1 MIRIIWTFYFLLIIF
16 LTIAA
21 RGEEIRNK
29 SDVGIT
35 IHPDASVRPLVVESD
50 DDTGYL
56 FNFENQQLTGWI
68 STNDWLISSE
78 GKINGNFSLRHSSKP
93 SSPESVIFYPVNLKL
108 DADYRWNITL
118 KNGNWDPSSSNRFWY
133 YLLAD
138 SSNPSELNGWAVGV
152 NITGSSDILELWRF
166 KNGQPDS
173 LVVQSNLVWK
183 TNTQFQI
190 EVERRGKGKWS
201 LASTNASGGQSEPA
215 KGTDFAT
222 FDFNFIGLH
231 FDYTSTRAG
240 QLWAD
245 DIAVTGLPVPPFIE
259 KITVLNEERLELT
272 FNKEIDPA
280 SVKNQN
286 FKLFSSSGKPLN
298 IVNSIAPAPEKI
310 ELTVEKPSEFDLN
323 LIVSGISDRAGLQME
338 TDTLTFCWIL
348 PCREHS
354 LAVNEIFADPNPS
367 QGLPEYEYLELFNR
381 TYFPVSLANLKLKVN
396 EKECSFESTPLYPG
410 KYLLLTNAEGAAFF
424 ENSIGLK
431 NFPTLLN
438 SGAKISIETPDGLL
452 IDEINYSDSW
462 YADDDKKNGGWSLE
476 RIDPNRFCNQ
486 PGNWSISINEK
497 GGTPG
502 AKNSV
507 NRENMD
513 QLPAKITLL
522 KVISANQVD
531 VYFSE
536 AVESGCISSLNNFK
550 LKNFNIFPDSLF
562 VVNPKQ
568 VSLFFGQGFTPKINY
583 CLEMSELIDLCGNR
597 AIDKSENFVFYEP
610 DEHSLVITE
619 IFADP
624 YPSAGLPEYEY
635 IEIFNRTDYPITL
648 NNIQIQIETKRYRL
662 GENTIRP
669 QQYFVLTSSEGA
681 LLLNNA
687 FAVGSFPSLRN
698 SSGNI
703 QLIYNETKVVDFIEY
718 TDDWYRDSEKREGGW
733 SLERI
738 DNNRFCG
745 QANNWTAS
753 VAPAGGS
760 PGGKNSVAADN
771 QDTGKPEIIGLEVV
785 SANRIKLLFSEN
797 IVPELLENLKNY
809 LVSPSIGHPLQVE
822 TNGAAE
828 AILIFSENFV
838 PNTNY
843 SLQVSGL
850 TDECGN
856 TTEND
861 EHNFGLQQLNKDDI
875 LISEVLFNPYP
886 SGADF
891 VEIYNHSEKTVNLK
905 NLRLANR
912 DEQSELKDVCK
923 LCDNDYWLQPG
934 GYVLCTGDS
943 SAVRLFYHTR
953 CPECFC
959 EMASFPSFPDDR
971 GTVVLLSDSLQV
983 LDEFQ
988 YSEKMHHPL
997 LDDCEGISLERLSF
1011 ESATASA
1018 ANWHS
1023 AASSVGFATPGYAN
1037 SQQREELQTK
1047 ENIVLSPEVFSPN
1060 NDGYNDRLLIHYQLE
1075 KPGYSGNVKI
1085 YDSQGRL
1092 VRHLVKNEILG
1103 QEGDWYWDGEKAD
1116 NTRPGLGIYIVLV
1129 ELFDMNG
1136 NVKKYRRTC
1145 TLTDRL

>member
-1 MIRIIWTFYFLLIIF
+1 MIRIIWIFYFLLIIF
-16 LTIAA
+16 LTIVA
-21 RGEEIRNK
+21 RGEKIWKE
-29 SDVGIT
+29 SGQCEPDEIT
-35 IHPDASVRPLVVESD
+35 IHTSVPISPFMAEND
-50 DDTGYL
+50 NEPNYL
-56 FNFENQQLTGWI
+56 FDFEDQQLTEWI

-78 GKINGNFSLRHSSKP
+78 GKINGNFSLRHSPKTT
-93 SSPESVIFYPVNLKL
+93 SSESVIFYPVNLKL
-108 DADYRWNITL
+108 DADYRWDVTL

-138 SSNPSELNGWAVGV
+138 SANPSALNGWAVGV

-166 KNGQPDS
+166 KNGKPDS
-173 LVVQSNLVWK
+173 LIVQSNLVWK
-183 TNTQFQI
+183 TNTQFRI
-190 EVERRGKGKWS
+190 EVEQKGKGQWS
-201 LASTNASGGQSEPA
+201 LCSLNTSSNQSETA

-259 KITVLNEERLELT
+259 KITVLNEERLELI

-286 FKLFSSSGKPLN
+286 FKLVSSSGKPLN
-298 IVNSIAPAPEKI
+298 IVNSNAPAPEKI
-310 ELTVEKPSEFDLN
+310 ELTVERPSEFDLN
-323 LIVSGISDRAGLQME
+323 LIVSGISDLAGLQME
-338 TDTLTFCWIL
+338 TDTLAFCWVL
-348 PCREHS
+348 PCHEHS
-354 LAVNEIFADPNPS
+354 LVINEIFADPNPA

-381 TYFPVSLANLKLKVN
+381 TDFPVSLSNLTLKVN
-396 EKECSFESTPLYPG
+396 EKECPFDTAPLYPG
-410 KYLLLTNAEGAAFF
+410 KYLLLTNTEGAAFF

-438 SGAKISIETPDGLL
+438 NGAKISIETPDGLL
-452 IDEINYSDSW
+452 IDEISYTDSW

-486 PGNWSISINEK
+486 
-497 GGTPG
+497 
-502 AKNSV
+502 
-507 NRENMD
+507 
-513 QLPAKITLL
+513 
-522 KVISANQVD
+522 
-531 VYFSE
+531 
-536 AVESGCISSLNNFK
+536 SG
-550 LKNFNIFPDSLF
+550 
-562 VVNPKQ
+562 
-568 VSLFFGQGFTPKINY
+568 
-583 CLEMSELIDLCGNR
+583 
-597 AIDKSENFVFYEP
+597 
-610 DEHSLVITE
+610 
-619 IFADP
+619 
-624 YPSAGLPEYEY
+624 
-635 IEIFNRTDYPITL
+635 
-648 NNIQIQIETKRYRL
+648 
-662 GENTIRP
+662 
-669 QQYFVLTSSEGA
+669 
-681 LLLNNA
+681 
-687 FAVGSFPSLRN
+687 
-698 SSGNI
+698 
-703 QLIYNETKVVDFIEY
+703 
-718 TDDWYRDSEKREGGW
+718 
-733 SLERI
+733 
-738 DNNRFCG
+738 
-745 QANNWTAS
+745 NWTAS
-753 VAPAGGS
+753 VAPTGGS

-771 QDTGKPEIIGLEVV
+771 QDTEKPEITGLEVV

-797 IVPELLENLKNY
+797 IVPESLENIINY
-809 LVSPSIGHPLQVE
+809 LVSPSIGHPLRVE

-838 PNTNY
+838 SNTNY

-856 TTEND
+856 TMENK
-861 EHNFGLQQLNKDDI
+861 EHNFGLQQLAKGDV

-886 SGADF
+886 GGADF

-912 DEQSELKDVCK
+912 DDQSKLKDVCK
-923 LCDNDYWLQPG
+923 LCDNDYWVQPG

-943 SAVRLFYHTR
+943 SSVHLFYYTS
-953 CPECFC
+953 CPDCFF
-959 EMASFPSFPDDR
+959 ETASLPSFPDDR
-971 GTVVLLSDSLQV
+971 GTVVLLNDSLQV

-1092 VRHLVKNEILG
+1092 VSHLVKNEIMG

-1136 NVKKYRRTC
+1136 NVKKYRKTC